1 MHPLWPHVQTF
12 RPQLWRAVCGYELN
26 PAVREELLQDV
37 LLAIWES
44 LPRLREAEMLL
55 PFVLRIAHNLGASH
69 VRSEIRRPA
78 SLPFDAQLHDVA
90 DTGSSCART
99 QWLFEALVTLPLN
112 QRQVLMLQ
120 LEGYDYQ
127 QIADLRGQC
136 PARATAA
143 RPRRR
148 RACRRLC
155 ADPAGATAHRP
166 ARFVAGPRH
175 GMGAAGVCAA
185 GQCRG
190 VVAGWGCVAQRG
202 VGTVAGSRCV
212 VGCHAVG
219 EPQVAAAVGA
229 GVSGGAAVGRR
240 LSGRLSG
247 RFCGIVTD
255 AAGTV
260 AEIRQRLHPSQDE

>member
-78 SLPFDAQLHDVA
+78 SLPFDAQLHDVP

-99 QWLFEALVTLPLN
+99 QWLFEALATLPLN

-127 QIADLRGQC
+127 QIADLLGIS
-136 PARATAA
+136 AEN
-143 RPRRR
+143 
-148 RACRRLC
+148 
-155 ADPAGATAHRP
+155 
-166 ARFVAGPRH
+166 V
-175 GMGAAGVCAA
+175 GV
-185 GQCRG
+185 
-190 VVAGWGCVAQRG
+190 
-202 VGTVAGSRCV
+202 
-212 VGCHAVG
+212 
-219 EPQVAAAVGA
+219 
-229 GVSGGAAVGRR
+229 
-240 LSGRLSG
+240 
-247 RFCGIVTD
+247 
-255 AAGTV
+255 
-260 AEIRQRLHPSQDE
+260 RLHRARERLKALSREEDAP